1 MTGATSEYSR
11 YFTEGGQTKIRIR
24 MTDSQD
30 LDLSALV
37 CFIKKDRLTL
47 DLVGS
52 DAVEDMPLEP
62 GGEVAITLWTGWSLC
77 RCNAVLI
84 RKMYGRRV
92 FLQLIGPVDEQQT
105 REFFRLDVSIPLSY
119 TIPRKQ
125 ILSTMHEEWL
135 ASRELLNELP
145 APLLAACPEGF
156 KVVRWNGQ
164 GEIAHRTVNLS
175 GGGLTIKTSEY
186 VTPQSLV
193 VIDLFLP
200 LAPPR
205 IVHIVAE
212 TLRCNE
218 IVLSREK
225 GCSYLT
231 AICFHFISEKDRES
245 IIAFIFAEQRRMLN
259 SSKGFKEGA

>member
-1 MTGATSEYSR
+1 MTVAASEYTR
-11 YFTEGGQTKIRIR
+11 YFTEGIQTKIRIR
-24 MTDSQD
+24 MADSQD
-30 LDLSALV
+30 LDLTGLV

-52 DAVEDMPLEP
+52 EAVEDMPVEP
-62 GGEVAITLWTGWSLC
+62 GSEVVITLWTGWSLC
-77 RCNAVLI
+77 RCNAVLM
-84 RKMYGRRV
+84 RKIYGRRV
-92 FLQLIGPVDEQQT
+92 LLQLSGPVNEQQT

-119 TIPRKQ
+119 SIPGKQ
-125 ILSTMHEEWL
+125 MLSAMHDEWL
-135 ASRELLNELP
+135 TSRELLNELP

-175 GGGLTIKTSEY
+175 GGGLMIKTSEY
-186 VTPQSLV
+186 VKPQSLV

-200 LAPPR
+200 LNPPR

-218 IVLSREK
+218 IVFSREK
-225 GCSYLT
+225 GNSYIT
-231 AICFHFISEKDRES
+231 AICFHFISDKDRES
-245 IIAFIFAEQRRMLN
+245 IIAFIFAEQRRIL
-259 SSKGFKEGA
+259 SSSAGKGM